1 MYQLYATLKKWQERI
16 FCTFDGGRIVG
27 PSDPASLALV
37 WTKGDQLVPNAKYV
51 AFAVARWVLSNATY
65 VGPLEFG
72 DEVAAHLFLKHG
84 RPLLGAWADSDTT
97 VRIALAD
104 DARLIDEMGRKFPV
118 PGTGSTRAVYLT
130 PVPKVIYGVDYL
142 YLSKAIQSQME
153 IYLTTPQGFKTD
165 RSFGYI
171 APLQQDAAW
180 AWGLWP
186 GHFRRTIAWATKI
199 ADQRPRAGPRALGT
213 PQMVIHNQL
222 YRTVRKCAQQGEI
235 VGRTPNIVY
244 RLQTVS
250 EWLGRVAD
258 ARDECWD
265 TYAPQR
271 SLVDKLNQRLNELG
285 DDIRRQGMIYPLA
298 QQSLQRAEHQL
309 GRAVKEHG
317 GGAYRAAVGETNT
330 ATLLAQV
337 EPQVLIKVFAV
348 ANFPTAT
355 QLVKIL
361 TLAPDQHNLQV
372 RIYNFTA
379 EPVAGT
385 ITWELPETWEPY
397 QIAKPFSAPAHG
409 YSQTIDCLVEIP
421 DEPRPWVEKYPWSPA
436 GGVLV
441 RLPEPVAERSDVYL
455 KGQLDD
461 GRSLLTMVYGVGVG
475 EWVSPT
481 TSSQSPADGN
491 EIGPAFGQFL
501 DLAKGGE

>member
-1 MYQLYATLKKWQERI
+1 M
-16 FCTFDGGRIVG
+16 
-27 PSDPASLALV
+27 
-37 WTKGDQLVPNAKYV
+37 
-51 AFAVARWVLSNATY
+51 
-65 VGPLEFG
+65 
-72 DEVAAHLFLKHG
+72 
-84 RPLLGAWADSDTT
+84 
-97 VRIALAD
+97 
-104 DARLIDEMGRKFPV
+104 
-118 PGTGSTRAVYLT
+118 
-130 PVPKVIYGVDYL
+130 
-142 YLSKAIQSQME
+142 
-153 IYLTTPQGFKTD
+153 
-165 RSFGYI
+165 
-171 APLQQDAAW
+171 
-180 AWGLWP
+180 
-186 GHFRRTIAWATKI
+186 
-199 ADQRPRAGPRALGT
+199 
-213 PQMVIHNQL
+213 
-222 YRTVRKCAQQGEI
+222 
-235 VGRTPNIVY
+235 GRTPNIVY

-421 DEPRPWVEKYPWSPA
+421 DEPRPWVEKYTWSPA